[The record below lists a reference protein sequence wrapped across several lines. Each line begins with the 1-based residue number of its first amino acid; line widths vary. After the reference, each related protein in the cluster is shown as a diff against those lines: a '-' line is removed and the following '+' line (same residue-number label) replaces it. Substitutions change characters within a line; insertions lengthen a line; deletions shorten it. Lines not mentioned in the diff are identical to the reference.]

1 MKKYRAAGRTF
12 AERELTEEETR
23 ALARPPFS
31 EGIYREFLAA
41 FWQKEE
47 KKGTSSEEEPTRKG

>member
-12 AERELTEEETR
+12 AKRALTEEETR

-31 EGIYREFLAA
+31 EGIYKEFLAA

-47 KKGTSSEEEPTRKG
+47 AKSTSSEEKPSV